1 MPGATAKLR
10 YWPHFK
16 SLKQFLCKT
25 QGRIILLQTSGTRSV
40 LWAWSQDLARPHPLL
55 HNIWPWMSSGPHGVT
70 PCPTSWLCVDGGEG
84 LGSKYQRKDEGCAK
98 THLSGIFTAWDCML
112 WNAAWKQNTVGTA
125 LDNSS
130 AWKSQILWHFVLS
143 ADWEWILM
151 HSTPQPCLSTIC
163 REGKLA
169 ETTAVPDTQQQ
180 RCLTVQ
186 RLCLLPCPL
195 PLQCQSDWRAL
206 LLIFL

>member
-55 HNIWPWMSSGPHGVT
+55 HNIWPWMSSGPRGVT

-112 WNAAWKQNTVGTA
+112 WNAAWKQNAVGTA
-125 LDNSS
+125 LDDSS
-130 AWKSQILWHFVLS
+130 AWKSQILRQFSVLTGNGSWCIQPLSHAWAPS
-143 ADWEWILM
+143 AEKANWQRPQLYQ
-151 HSTPQPCLSTIC
+151 TPSS
-163 REGKLA
+163 RGA
-169 ETTAVPDTQQQ
+169 S
-180 RCLTVQ
+180 VQ